1 MIKKLKAWTTFLLLT
16 ALSKASPPLP
26 RRSAQSLRRSAAKR
40 DPRAPSCKDGYD
52 YLLFSWAK
60 IRAQKAPDLAQLA
73 KKLHDGPLFS
83 VVVPVYNTEP
93 KLLASMIDSV
103 RAQSYEK
110 WELCLADDGS
120 TDLRVHKTLRKYAAK
135 DSRIKVVFRPQN
147 GHISAASNSAIEL
160 ATGDFIVLVDHDD
173 LVDPDALL
181 LVAKEIHDHPEV
193 MIVYTDADIVS
204 VDGKR
209 NSPYFKTDWDRLLIC
224 ANNYVCH
231 LAVYKSELVRKVGGF
246 RLGFEGSQDH
256 DLLLRCSE
264 QVNDEQIVH
273 IPKVLY
279 SWRASPCSVAASSD
293 AKPYANDA
301 GRRAVAEHLQRM
313 TGQTIQVDAGPLPY
327 TYRPIWPVIGNP
339 LVSIIIPTRDRLDV
353 LKACV
358 ESVLQK
364 THYQNY
370 EIIIVDNGSVE
381 PPTLDWLAHIQKFDP
396 RVRVIRD
403 DRPFNYSALNN
414 AAVGVS
420 RGEYLLLLNNDI
432 EVISPDWL
440 REMLSLAQR
449 DRAGCIGAK
458 LYYPDGRIQHAGVL
472 IGMGGYAGHLF
483 SLFEGDHPGYWGRL
497 KHAQNYTAST
507 GACLLISRKIF
518 DQVGGLNEV
527 DLAVAFNDIDLCLK
541 VAEAGYQ
548 NAWTPYAE
556 LIHHE
561 SLSRGYDDTPEKQ
574 ARARK
579 ESDYMLN
586 RWKTD
591 TFRDPAYNPNL
602 TLDRADFSFATPI
615 WPL

>member
-1 MIKKLKAWTTFLLLT
+1 MIKKLKAWTLFLLLT

-26 RRSAQSLRRSAAKR
+26 RRSTQSLRRSAAKR
-40 DPRAPSCKDGYD
+40 DPRPRPGSYG
-52 YLLFSWAK
+52 YLLASWAK
-60 IRAQKAPDLAQLA
+60 IRAQKAPGLAQLA

-93 KLLASMIDSV
+93 KLLAAMIDSV
-103 RAQSYEK
+103 RAQSYQK

-135 DSRIKVVFRPQN
+135 DSRIKVVSRPQN

-160 ATGDFIVLVDHDD
+160 AKGDFIVLVDHDD
-173 LVDPDALL
+173 LIDPDALL
-181 LVAKEIHDHPEV
+181 LVAKEIHDRPEV
-193 MIVYTDADIVS
+193 MILFTDEDKVS
-204 VDGKR
+204 VDGRR
-209 NSPYFKTDWDRLLIC
+209 NNPYFKPDWDRLLIC

-231 LAVYKSELVRKVGGF
+231 LGVYKTELVRKVGGF

-264 QVNDEQIVH
+264 HVSDEQIVH

-279 SWRASPCSVAASSD
+279 SWRASPGSVAASSD

-313 TGQTIQVDAGPLPY
+313 TGQTIQVDGGPFPN

-339 LVSIIIPTRDRLDV
+339 LVSIIIPTRDKVDV
-353 LKACV
+353 LKIGV
-358 ESVLQK
+358 ESVLQN
-364 THYQNY
+364 TSYQNY

-414 AAVGVS
+414 AAVVVS

-440 REMLSLAQR
+440 REMLALAQR

-472 IGMGGYAGHLF
+472 IGMGGCAGHLF
-483 SLFEGDHPGYWGRL
+483 SLFEGDHPGYFGRL

-518 DQVGGLNEV
+518 EQVGGLNEV

-602 TLDRADFSFATPI
+602 TLDRADFSFAEPI